1 MTIEF
6 ILPDIGE
13 GIVECELLE
22 WLVSEGEHIEEDQ
35 PVAEV
40 MTDKATVQIPAMH
53 AGTVKKLHYAVG
65 DIAKVHEP
73 LFAMVTDDSS
83 ISADSVESEDARAN
97 LTSTDD
103 KPQNTA
109 SENSGSE
116 NSNVGE
122 TRASSSTSAIEDF
135 ILPDIGEGIVEC
147 EIVKWNVQEG
157 DSIEED
163 QAVVEVMTDKAVV
176 EIPAKNA
183 GTVHKL
189 YHAQGDI
196 AKVHTPLFALMV
208 ERSGTNLSGSESS
221 GSENSESKLSAPEA
235 AKEQQA
241 NSVSS
246 NKASTKSKAAPHLET
261 EAKWK
266 DGEFEPPIAIPGRVL
281 ASPAVRRIA
290 REQDLDLSEVSGSGK
305 KGRILK
311 TDVLELAKASQD
323 AVSENTRSHAS
334 NTYELKSGTSSQQ
347 VTSANSNNNQASG
360 GTRVEKVRGIQ
371 SAMAKQMAASVYTI
385 PHFTVSDEVVMD
397 NLIALRKNLKPEFEK
412 KNVKL
417 SFMPFFVKAMS
428 LALTEFPVINSQLND
443 EGSEQT
449 YFEDHNIGF
458 AVDSKI
464 GLLVPNIKGVQR
476 LSLFDIA
483 VQMQD
488 IIEQARAGR
497 VSGEHLKGGTISI
510 SNIGAIGGI
519 TATPVINKPEAAIVA
534 LGKTQKLPRF
544 DDNDNVTAQNIMAVN
559 WSGDHRIIDGATMVR
574 FNNLWMSYLTSPEK
588 MLMHL
593 K

>member
-53 AGTVKKLHYAVG
+53 AGVVNKLHYAVG
-65 DIAKVHEP
+65 DIAKVHAP
-73 LFAMVTDDSS
+73 LFSMTPDD
-83 ISADSVESEDARAN
+83 ADANSDTQEDAQAEVKEN
-97 LTSTDD
+97 
-103 KPQNTA
+103 A
-109 SENSGSE
+109 SETATANDS
-116 NSNVGE
+116 
-122 TRASSSTSAIEDF
+122 ASSNASNGKHIEDF

-147 EIVKWNVQEG
+147 EIVKWNVAEG
-157 DSIEED
+157 DEIEED

-183 GTVHKL
+183 GTVHRL
-189 YHAQGDI
+189 YYAQGDI
-196 AKVHTPLFALMV
+196 AKVHSALFALEV
-208 ERSGTNLSGSESS
+208 AGEVTTTSGTNDESPS
-221 GSENSESKLSAPEA
+221 ANNS
-235 AKEQQA
+235 
-241 NSVSS
+241 
-246 NKASTKSKAAPHLET
+246 ASTVASQSSVNTQTNGSSQQSAQVAPSKFS
-261 EAKWK
+261 
-266 DGEFEPPIAIPGRVL
+266 DGEYEPPIAIEGKVL
-281 ASPAVRRIA
+281 ASPAVRRVA
-290 REQDLDLSEVSGSGK
+290 REKNIDLSTVEGSGK

-311 TDVLELAKASQD
+311 SDVLNLQ
-323 AVSENTRSHAS
+323 HS
-334 NTYELKSGTSSQQ
+334 NVDTSSQN
-347 VTSANSNNNQASG
+347 TSSSAPSSSTAEKGDLNSTSTVLKG
-360 GTRVEKVRGIQ
+360 SVRTEKVRGIQ
-371 SAMAKQMAASVYTI
+371 AAMAKQMSASVYTI
-385 PHFTVSDEVVMD
+385 PHFTVSDELVMD
-397 NLIALRKNLKPEFEK
+397 NLMSLRKLLKPEFEA

-428 LALTEFPVINSQLND
+428 LALNEFPVVNSQLNED
-443 EGSEQT
+443 ATEIS
-449 YFEDHNIGF
+449 YFADHNIGF

-464 GLLVPNIKGVQR
+464 GLLVPNIKRVQD
-476 LSLFDIA
+476 LSLLEIA
-483 VQMQD
+483 VQMQN

-497 VSGEHLKGGTISI
+497 VAGEHLKGGTISI

-544 DDNDNVTAQNIMAVN
+544 DDEGNVSAQNIMAVN

-574 FNNLWMSYLTSPEK
+574 FNNLWMSYLTQPEK

>member
-53 AGTVKKLHYAVG
+53 AGVVNKLHYAVG
-65 DIAKVHEP
+65 DIAKVHAP
-73 LFAMVTDDSS
+73 LFSMTPDDGDANS
-83 ISADSVESEDARAN
+83 DTQEDAQAEVKDN
-97 LTSTDD
+97 
-103 KPQNTA
+103 A
-109 SENSGSE
+109 SETATANDS
-116 NSNVGE
+116 
-122 TRASSSTSAIEDF
+122 ASSGASNSKHIEDF

-147 EIVKWNVQEG
+147 EIVKWNVAEG
-157 DSIEED
+157 DEIEED

-183 GTVHKL
+183 GTVHRL
-189 YHAQGDI
+189 YYAQGDI
-196 AKVHTPLFALMV
+196 AKVHSALFALEV
-208 ERSGTNLSGSESS
+208 AGEVTTTSGTNDESPSANNSASSVASQSSVNTQTNGSSQQS
-221 GSENSESKLSAPEA
+221 AQVAPSKFS
-235 AKEQQA
+235 
-241 NSVSS
+241 
-246 NKASTKSKAAPHLET
+246 
-261 EAKWK
+261 
-266 DGEFEPPIAIPGRVL
+266 DGEYEPPIAIEGKVL
-281 ASPAVRRIA
+281 ASPAVRRVA
-290 REQDLDLSEVSGSGK
+290 REKNIDLSSVEGSGK

-311 TDVLELAKASQD
+311 SDVLNLQ
-323 AVSENTRSHAS
+323 HS
-334 NTYELKSGTSSQQ
+334 NVDTSSQNS
-347 VTSANSNNNQASG
+347 TSSAPSSSNAEKGDSNSTSTVLKG
-360 GTRVEKVRGIQ
+360 SVRTEKVRGIQ
-371 SAMAKQMAASVYTI
+371 AAMAKQMSASVYTI
-385 PHFTVSDEVVMD
+385 PHFTVSDELVMD
-397 NLIALRKNLKPEFEK
+397 NLMALRKLLKPEFEA

-428 LALTEFPVINSQLND
+428 LALNEFPVVNSQLNED
-443 EGSEQT
+443 ATEIS
-449 YFEDHNIGF
+449 YFADHNIGF

-464 GLLVPNIKGVQR
+464 GLLVPNVKRVQD
-476 LSLFDIA
+476 LSLLEIA

-497 VSGEHLKGGTISI
+497 VAGEHLKGGTISI

-544 DDNDNVTAQNIMAVN
+544 DDEGNVSAQNIMAVN

-574 FNNLWMSYLTSPEK
+574 FNNLWMSYLTQPEK

>member
-53 AGTVKKLHYAVG
+53 AGVVNKLHYAVG
-65 DIAKVHEP
+65 DIAKVHAP
-73 LFAMVTDDSS
+73 LFSMTPDD
-83 ISADSVESEDARAN
+83 ADVNEEPQAKEPQKPTEEFTSEKVKNDELPVAA
-97 LTSTDD
+97 
-103 KPQNTA
+103 A
-109 SENSGSE
+109 SGKH
-116 NSNVGE
+116 
-122 TRASSSTSAIEDF
+122 IEDF

-147 EIVKWNVQEG
+147 EIVKWNVAEG
-157 DSIEED
+157 DVIEED

-183 GTVHKL
+183 GTVHRL
-189 YHAQGDI
+189 YYAQGDI
-196 AKVHTPLFALMV
+196 AKVHSALFALEV
-208 ERSGTNLSGSESS
+208 EVDSNTTGDTEDNTGEASQST
-221 GSENSESKLSAPEA
+221 SATII
-235 AKEQQA
+235 QQPSNA
-241 NSVSS
+241 S
-246 NKASTKSKAAPHLET
+246 NKQSNQLTSSKFS
-261 EAKWK
+261 
-266 DGEFEPPIAIPGRVL
+266 DGEFEPPIAIEGKVL

-290 REQDLDLSEVSGSGK
+290 REHNIDLSAVNGSGK

-311 TDVLELAKASQD
+311 ADVLNIQQSVKTELP
-323 AVSENTRSHAS
+323 SENSNKPLTNTNAS
-334 NTYELKSGTSSQQ
+334 TNENP
-347 VTSANSNNNQASG
+347 SASIKG
-360 GTRVEKVRGIQ
+360 EVRTEKVRGIQ
-371 SAMAKQMAASVYTI
+371 AAMAKQMSASVYTI
-385 PHFTVSDEVVMD
+385 PHFTVSDELVMD
-397 NLIALRKNLKPEFEK
+397 NLMSLRNLLKPEFEAK
-412 KNVKL
+412 GAKL

-428 LALTEFPVINSQLND
+428 LALNEFPVVNSQLND
-443 EGSEQT
+443 DASELS
-449 YFEDHNIGF
+449 YYSDHNIGF

-464 GLLVPNIKGVQR
+464 GLLVPNIKRVQD
-476 LSLFDIA
+476 LSLLDIA

-534 LGKTQKLPRF
+534 LGKTQRLPRF
-544 DDNDNVTAQNIMAVN
+544 DDSGNVSAQHIMAVN

-574 FNNLWMSYLTSPEK
+574 FNNLWMSYLMQPEK

>member
-53 AGTVKKLHYAVG
+53 AGVVNKLHYAVG
-65 DIAKVHEP
+65 DIAKVHAP
-73 LFAMVTDDSS
+73 LFSMTPDD
-83 ISADSVESEDARAN
+83 ADANSDTHEDAQAEVKDN
-97 LTSTDD
+97 
-103 KPQNTA
+103 A
-109 SENSGSE
+109 SETATANDS
-116 NSNVGE
+116 
-122 TRASSSTSAIEDF
+122 ASSGASNGKHIEDF

-147 EIVKWNVQEG
+147 EIVKWNVAEG
-157 DSIEED
+157 DEIEED

-183 GTVHKL
+183 GTVHRL
-189 YHAQGDI
+189 YYAQGDI
-196 AKVHTPLFALMV
+196 AKVHSALFALEV
-208 ERSGTNLSGSESS
+208 AGEVTTTSGTDDESPSAKNNASSVVSQSSVNTQTNGSSQQS
-221 GSENSESKLSAPEA
+221 AQISPSKFS
-235 AKEQQA
+235 
-241 NSVSS
+241 
-246 NKASTKSKAAPHLET
+246 
-261 EAKWK
+261 
-266 DGEFEPPIAIPGRVL
+266 DGEYEPPIAIEGKVL
-281 ASPAVRRIA
+281 ASPAVRRVA
-290 REQDLDLSEVSGSGK
+290 REKNIDLSTVEGSGK

-311 TDVLELAKASQD
+311 SDVLNLQ
-323 AVSENTRSHAS
+323 HS
-334 NTYELKSGTSSQQ
+334 NVDTSSQNSRSSAPSSSTAEKGDLNS
-347 VTSANSNNNQASG
+347 TSTVLKGSVR
-360 GTRVEKVRGIQ
+360 TEKVRGIQ
-371 SAMAKQMAASVYTI
+371 AAMAKQMSASVYTI
-385 PHFTVSDEVVMD
+385 PHFTVSDELVMD
-397 NLIALRKNLKPEFEK
+397 NLMALRKLLKPEFEA

-428 LALTEFPVINSQLND
+428 LALNEFPVINSQLNED
-443 EGSEQT
+443 ATEIS
-449 YFEDHNIGF
+449 YFADHNIGF

-464 GLLVPNIKGVQR
+464 GLLVPNIKRVQD
-476 LSLFDIA
+476 LSLLDIA

-497 VSGEHLKGGTISI
+497 VAGEHLKGGTISI

-544 DDNDNVTAQNIMAVN
+544 DDEGNVSAQNIMAVN

-574 FNNLWMSYLTSPEK
+574 FNNLWMSYLTQPEK

>member
-53 AGTVKKLHYAVG
+53 AGVVNKLHYAVG
-65 DIAKVHEP
+65 DIAKVHAP
-73 LFAMVTDDSS
+73 LFSMTPDD
-83 ISADSVESEDARAN
+83 ADANSDTQEDAQAEVKDN
-97 LTSTDD
+97 
-103 KPQNTA
+103 A
-109 SENSGSE
+109 SETATANDS
-116 NSNVGE
+116 
-122 TRASSSTSAIEDF
+122 ASSSASNGKHIEDF

-147 EIVKWNVQEG
+147 EIVKWNVAEG
-157 DSIEED
+157 DEIEED

-183 GTVHKL
+183 GTVHRL
-189 YHAQGDI
+189 YYAQGDI
-196 AKVHTPLFALMV
+196 AKVHSALFALEV
-208 ERSGTNLSGSESS
+208 AGEVTTTSGTNDDSPSANNNASSVASQSSVNTQTNGSSQQS
-221 GSENSESKLSAPEA
+221 AQVAPSKFS
-235 AKEQQA
+235 
-241 NSVSS
+241 
-246 NKASTKSKAAPHLET
+246 
-261 EAKWK
+261 
-266 DGEFEPPIAIPGRVL
+266 DGEYEPPIAIEGKVL
-281 ASPAVRRIA
+281 ASPAVRRVA
-290 REQDLDLSEVSGSGK
+290 REKNIDLSSVEGSGK

-311 TDVLELAKASQD
+311 SDVLNLQ
-323 AVSENTRSHAS
+323 HS
-334 NTYELKSGTSSQQ
+334 NVDTSSQNSRSSAPSSSTAEKGDLNS
-347 VTSANSNNNQASG
+347 TSTVLKGSVR
-360 GTRVEKVRGIQ
+360 TEKVRGIQ
-371 SAMAKQMAASVYTI
+371 AAMAKQMSASVYTI
-385 PHFTVSDEVVMD
+385 PHFTVSDELVMD
-397 NLIALRKNLKPEFEK
+397 NLMSLRKLLKPEFEA

-428 LALTEFPVINSQLND
+428 LALNEFPVINSQLNED
-443 EGSEQT
+443 ATEIS
-449 YFEDHNIGF
+449 YFADHNIGF

-464 GLLVPNIKGVQR
+464 GLLVPNIKRVQD
-476 LSLFDIA
+476 LSLLDIA

-497 VSGEHLKGGTISI
+497 VAGEHLKGGTISI

-544 DDNDNVTAQNIMAVN
+544 DDEGNVSAQNIMAVN

-574 FNNLWMSYLTSPEK
+574 FNNLWMSYLTQPEK

>member
-53 AGTVKKLHYAVG
+53 AGVVNKLHYAVG
-65 DIAKVHEP
+65 DIAKVHAP
-73 LFAMVTDDSS
+73 LFSMTPDD
-83 ISADSVESEDARAN
+83 ADANSDTQEDAQAEVKDN
-97 LTSTDD
+97 
-103 KPQNTA
+103 A
-109 SENSGSE
+109 SETATANDS
-116 NSNVGE
+116 
-122 TRASSSTSAIEDF
+122 ASSSASNGKHIEDF

-147 EIVKWNVQEG
+147 EIVKWNVAEG
-157 DSIEED
+157 DEIEED

-183 GTVHKL
+183 GTVHRL
-189 YHAQGDI
+189 YYAQGDI
-196 AKVHTPLFALMV
+196 AKVHSALFALEV
-208 ERSGTNLSGSESS
+208 AGEVTTTSGTNDDSPSANNNASSVASQSSVTTQTNGSSQQS
-221 GSENSESKLSAPEA
+221 AQVAPSKFS
-235 AKEQQA
+235 
-241 NSVSS
+241 
-246 NKASTKSKAAPHLET
+246 
-261 EAKWK
+261 
-266 DGEFEPPIAIPGRVL
+266 DGEYEPPIAIEGKVL
-281 ASPAVRRIA
+281 ASPAVRRVA
-290 REQDLDLSEVSGSGK
+290 REKNIDLSSVEGSGK

-311 TDVLELAKASQD
+311 SDVLNLQ
-323 AVSENTRSHAS
+323 HS
-334 NTYELKSGTSSQQ
+334 NVDTSSQNS
-347 VTSANSNNNQASG
+347 TSSAPSSSNAEKGDSNSTSTVLKG
-360 GTRVEKVRGIQ
+360 SVRTEKVRGIQ
-371 SAMAKQMAASVYTI
+371 AAMAKQMSASVYTI
-385 PHFTVSDEVVMD
+385 PHFTVSDELVMD
-397 NLIALRKNLKPEFEK
+397 NLMSLRKLLKPEFEA

-428 LALTEFPVINSQLND
+428 LALNEFPVINSQLNED
-443 EGSEQT
+443 ATEIS
-449 YFEDHNIGF
+449 YFADHNIGF

-464 GLLVPNIKGVQR
+464 GLLVPNIKRVQD
-476 LSLFDIA
+476 LSLLDIA

-497 VSGEHLKGGTISI
+497 VAGEHLKGGTISI

-544 DDNDNVTAQNIMAVN
+544 DDEGNVSAQNIMAVN

-574 FNNLWMSYLTSPEK
+574 FNNLWMSYLTQPEK

>member
-53 AGTVKKLHYAVG
+53 AGVVNKLHYAVG
-65 DIAKVHEP
+65 DIAKVHAP
-73 LFAMVTDDSS
+73 LFSMTPDD
-83 ISADSVESEDARAN
+83 ADANSDTQEDAQAEVKEN
-97 LTSTDD
+97 
-103 KPQNTA
+103 A
-109 SENSGSE
+109 SETATANDS
-116 NSNVGE
+116 
-122 TRASSSTSAIEDF
+122 ASSNASNGKHIEDF

-147 EIVKWNVQEG
+147 EIVKWNVTEG
-157 DSIEED
+157 DEIEED

-183 GTVHKL
+183 GTVHRL
-189 YHAQGDI
+189 YYAQGDI
-196 AKVHTPLFALMV
+196 AKVHSALFALEV
-208 ERSGTNLSGSESS
+208 AGEVTTTSGTDDESPSANNSASSVASQSSVNTQTNGSSQQS
-221 GSENSESKLSAPEA
+221 AQIAPSKFS
-235 AKEQQA
+235 
-241 NSVSS
+241 
-246 NKASTKSKAAPHLET
+246 
-261 EAKWK
+261 
-266 DGEFEPPIAIPGRVL
+266 DGEYEPPIAIEGKVL
-281 ASPAVRRIA
+281 ASPAVRRVA
-290 REQDLDLSEVSGSGK
+290 REKNIDLSTVEGSGK

-311 TDVLELAKASQD
+311 SDVLNLQ
-323 AVSENTRSHAS
+323 HS
-334 NTYELKSGTSSQQ
+334 NVDTSSQN
-347 VTSANSNNNQASG
+347 TSSSAPSSSTAEKGDLNSTSTVLKG
-360 GTRVEKVRGIQ
+360 SVRTEKVRGIQ
-371 SAMAKQMAASVYTI
+371 AAMAKQMSASVYTI
-385 PHFTVSDEVVMD
+385 PHFTVSDELVMD
-397 NLIALRKNLKPEFEK
+397 NLMSLRKLLKPEFEA

-428 LALTEFPVINSQLND
+428 LALNEFPVINSQLNED
-443 EGSEQT
+443 ATEIS
-449 YFEDHNIGF
+449 YFADHNIGF

-464 GLLVPNIKGVQR
+464 GLLVPNIKRVQD
-476 LSLFDIA
+476 LSLLEIA
-483 VQMQD
+483 VQMQN

-497 VSGEHLKGGTISI
+497 VAGEHLKGGTISI

-544 DDNDNVTAQNIMAVN
+544 DDEGNVSAQNIMAVN

-574 FNNLWMSYLTSPEK
+574 FNNLWMSYLTQPEK

>member
-53 AGTVKKLHYAVG
+53 AGVVNKLHYAVG
-65 DIAKVHEP
+65 DIAKVHAP
-73 LFAMVTDDSS
+73 LFSMTPDDA
-83 ISADSVESEDARAN
+83 SADGQSENEQAEITGSA
-97 LTSTDD
+97 SE
-103 KPQNTA
+103 QA
-109 SENSGSE
+109 SENENTSLASGS
-116 NSNVGE
+116 SNGKH
-122 TRASSSTSAIEDF
+122 IEDF

-147 EIVKWNVQEG
+147 EIVKWNVAEG
-157 DSIEED
+157 DVIEED

-183 GTVHKL
+183 GTVHRL
-189 YHAQGDI
+189 YYAQGDI
-196 AKVHTPLFALMV
+196 AKVHSALFALEV
-208 ERSGTNLSGSESS
+208 VGEA
-221 GSENSESKLSAPEA
+221 SA
-235 AKEQQA
+235 A
-241 NSVSS
+241 NSASDVSS
-246 NKASTKSKAAPHLET
+246 SANTSSSNVASQSSEQTQTNGSNQQSTHVAPSKFS
-261 EAKWK
+261 
-266 DGEFEPPIAIPGRVL
+266 DGEYEPPIAIEGKVL
-281 ASPAVRRIA
+281 ASPAVRRVA
-290 REQDLDLSEVSGSGK
+290 REKNIDLSSVQGSGK

-311 TDVLELAKASQD
+311 SDVLNLK
-323 AVSENTRSHAS
+323 HS
-334 NTYELKSGTSSQQ
+334 NVGTSSQKPSSSSSS
-347 VTSANSNNNQASG
+347 SAAEKGASNIASTAIEG
-360 GTRVEKVRGIQ
+360 SVRTEKVRGIQ
-371 SAMAKQMAASVYTI
+371 AAMAKQMSASVYTI
-385 PHFTVSDEVVMD
+385 PHFTVSDELVMD
-397 NLIALRKNLKPEFEK
+397 NLMSLRKLLKPEFEA

-428 LALTEFPVINSQLND
+428 LALNEFPVVNSQLNED
-443 EGSEQT
+443 ATEIS
-449 YFEDHNIGF
+449 YFADHNIGF

-464 GLLVPNIKGVQR
+464 GLLVPNIKRVQD
-476 LSLFDIA
+476 LSLLDIA

-497 VSGEHLKGGTISI
+497 VAGEHLKGGTISI

-544 DDNDNVTAQNIMAVN
+544 DDEGNVSAQNIMAVN

-574 FNNLWMSYLTSPEK
+574 FNNLWMSYLTQPEK

>member
-53 AGTVKKLHYAVG
+53 AGAVNKLHYAVG
-65 DIAKVHEP
+65 DIAKVHAP
-73 LFAMVTDDSS
+73 LFSMTPDDAGTNS
-83 ISADSVESEDARAN
+83 DTQEDAQAEVKEN
-97 LTSTDD
+97 
-103 KPQNTA
+103 A
-109 SENSGSE
+109 SETATANDS
-116 NSNVGE
+116 
-122 TRASSSTSAIEDF
+122 ASSSASNGKHIEDF

-147 EIVKWNVQEG
+147 EIVKWNVAEG
-157 DSIEED
+157 DEIDED

-183 GTVHKL
+183 GTVHRL
-189 YHAQGDI
+189 YYAQGDI
-196 AKVHTPLFALMV
+196 AKVHSALFALEV
-208 ERSGTNLSGSESS
+208 AGEATTTSGTDDES
-221 GSENSESKLSAPEA
+221 LSANNSA
-235 AKEQQA
+235 SSVASQSSVTVQTNGSSQQSA
-241 NSVSS
+241 QV
-246 NKASTKSKAAPHLET
+246 APSKFS
-261 EAKWK
+261 
-266 DGEFEPPIAIPGRVL
+266 DGEYEPPIAIEGKVL
-281 ASPAVRRIA
+281 ASPAVRRVA
-290 REQDLDLSEVSGSGK
+290 REKNIDLSSVKGSGK

-311 TDVLELAKASQD
+311 SDVLNLQ
-323 AVSENTRSHAS
+323 HS
-334 NTYELKSGTSSQQ
+334 NVDTSSQN
-347 VTSANSNNNQASG
+347 TSSSAPSSPTAEKGDSNSTSTALKGSVR
-360 GTRVEKVRGIQ
+360 TEKVRGIQ
-371 SAMAKQMAASVYTI
+371 AAMAKQMSASVYTI

-397 NLIALRKNLKPEFEK
+397 NLMSLRKLLKPEFEA

-428 LALTEFPVINSQLND
+428 LALNEFPVINSQLNED
-443 EGSEQT
+443 ATEIS
-449 YFEDHNIGF
+449 YFADHNVGF

-464 GLLVPNIKGVQR
+464 GLLVPNIKRVQD
-476 LSLFDIA
+476 LSLLDIA

-497 VSGEHLKGGTISI
+497 VAGEHLRGGTISI

-544 DDNDNVTAQNIMAVN
+544 DDEGNVSAQNIMAVN

-574 FNNLWMSYLTSPEK
+574 FNNLWMSYLTQPEK

>member
-53 AGTVKKLHYAVG
+53 AGVVNKLHYAVG
-65 DIAKVHEP
+65 DIAKVHAP
-73 LFAMVTDDSS
+73 LFSMTPDD
-83 ISADSVESEDARAN
+83 ADANSDTHEDAQAEVKDN
-97 LTSTDD
+97 
-103 KPQNTA
+103 A
-109 SENSGSE
+109 SETATANDS
-116 NSNVGE
+116 
-122 TRASSSTSAIEDF
+122 ASSGASNGKHIEDF

-147 EIVKWNVQEG
+147 EIVKWNVAEG
-157 DSIEED
+157 DEIEED

-183 GTVHKL
+183 GTVHRL
-189 YHAQGDI
+189 YYAQGDI
-196 AKVHTPLFALMV
+196 AKVHSALFALEV
-208 ERSGTNLSGSESS
+208 AGEVTTTSGTDDESPSAKNNASSVASQSSVNTQTNGSSQQS
-221 GSENSESKLSAPEA
+221 AQISPSKFS
-235 AKEQQA
+235 
-241 NSVSS
+241 
-246 NKASTKSKAAPHLET
+246 
-261 EAKWK
+261 
-266 DGEFEPPIAIPGRVL
+266 DGEYEPPIAIEGKVL
-281 ASPAVRRIA
+281 ASPAVRRVA
-290 REQDLDLSEVSGSGK
+290 REKNIDLSTVEGSGK

-311 TDVLELAKASQD
+311 SDVLNLQ
-323 AVSENTRSHAS
+323 HS
-334 NTYELKSGTSSQQ
+334 NVDTSSQNSRSSAPSSSTAEKGDLNS
-347 VTSANSNNNQASG
+347 TSTVLKGSVR
-360 GTRVEKVRGIQ
+360 TEKVRGIQ
-371 SAMAKQMAASVYTI
+371 AAMAKQMSASVYTI
-385 PHFTVSDEVVMD
+385 PHFTVSDELVMD
-397 NLIALRKNLKPEFEK
+397 NLMSLRKLLKPEFEA

-428 LALTEFPVINSQLND
+428 LALNEFPVINSQLNED
-443 EGSEQT
+443 ATEIS
-449 YFEDHNIGF
+449 YFADHNIGF

-464 GLLVPNIKGVQR
+464 GLLVPNIKRVQD
-476 LSLFDIA
+476 LSLLDIA
-483 VQMQD
+483 VQMQV

-497 VSGEHLKGGTISI
+497 VAGEHLKGGTISI

-544 DDNDNVTAQNIMAVN
+544 DDEGNVSAQNIMAVN

-574 FNNLWMSYLTSPEK
+574 FNNLWMSYLTQPEK

>member
-53 AGTVKKLHYAVG
+53 AGVVNKLHYAVG
-65 DIAKVHEP
+65 DIAKVHAP
-73 LFAMVTDDSS
+73 LFSMTPDD
-83 ISADSVESEDARAN
+83 ADVNEEPQAKDPEKPTEETTSEKAKNDELPVAA
-97 LTSTDD
+97 
-103 KPQNTA
+103 A
-109 SENSGSE
+109 SGKH
-116 NSNVGE
+116 
-122 TRASSSTSAIEDF
+122 IEDF

-147 EIVKWNVQEG
+147 EIVKWNVAEG
-157 DSIEED
+157 DVIEED

-183 GTVHKL
+183 GTVHRL
-189 YHAQGDI
+189 YYAQGDI
-196 AKVHTPLFALMV
+196 AKVHSALFALEV
-208 ERSGTNLSGSESS
+208 EGDSNTTGDTEDNTSEASQS
-221 GSENSESKLSAPEA
+221 TSATIIQEPSNA
-235 AKEQQA
+235 
-241 NSVSS
+241 S
-246 NKASTKSKAAPHLET
+246 NKQSNQLTSSKFS
-261 EAKWK
+261 
-266 DGEFEPPIAIPGRVL
+266 DGEFEPPIAIEGKVL

-290 REQDLDLSEVSGSGK
+290 REHNIDLSAVNGSGK

-311 TDVLELAKASQD
+311 ADVLDIQQSVKTESL
-323 AVSENTRSHAS
+323 SENSNKPLTSTNTNAS
-334 NTYELKSGTSSQQ
+334 TNEIP
-347 VTSANSNNNQASG
+347 SASKKG
-360 GTRVEKVRGIQ
+360 EVRTEKVRGIQ
-371 SAMAKQMAASVYTI
+371 AAMAKQMSASVYTI
-385 PHFTVSDEVVMD
+385 PHFTVSDELVMD
-397 NLIALRKNLKPEFEK
+397 NLMSLRYLLKPEFEAK
-412 KNVKL
+412 GAKL

-428 LALTEFPVINSQLND
+428 LALNEFPVVNSQLND
-443 EGSEQT
+443 DASELS
-449 YFEDHNIGF
+449 YYSDHNIGF

-464 GLLVPNIKGVQR
+464 GLLVPNIKRVQD
-476 LSLFDIA
+476 LSLLDIA

-544 DDNDNVTAQNIMAVN
+544 DDSGNVSAQHIMAVN

-574 FNNLWMSYLTSPEK
+574 FNNLWMSYLMQPEK

>member
-53 AGTVKKLHYAVG
+53 AGVVNKLHYAVG
-65 DIAKVHEP
+65 DIAKVHAP
-73 LFAMVTDDSS
+73 LFSMTPDD
-83 ISADSVESEDARAN
+83 ADANSDTQEDAQAEVKDN
-97 LTSTDD
+97 
-103 KPQNTA
+103 A
-109 SENSGSE
+109 SETATANDS
-116 NSNVGE
+116 
-122 TRASSSTSAIEDF
+122 ASSSASNGKHIEDF

-147 EIVKWNVQEG
+147 EIVKWNVAEG
-157 DSIEED
+157 DEIEED

-183 GTVHKL
+183 GTVHRL
-189 YHAQGDI
+189 YYAQGDI
-196 AKVHTPLFALMV
+196 AKVHSALFALEV
-208 ERSGTNLSGSESS
+208 AGEVTTTSGTDDESPSANNSASSVASQSSVNTQTNGSSQQS
-221 GSENSESKLSAPEA
+221 AQVAPSKFS
-235 AKEQQA
+235 
-241 NSVSS
+241 
-246 NKASTKSKAAPHLET
+246 
-261 EAKWK
+261 
-266 DGEFEPPIAIPGRVL
+266 DGEYEPPIAIEGKVL
-281 ASPAVRRIA
+281 ASPAVRRVA
-290 REQDLDLSEVSGSGK
+290 REKNIDLSSVEGSGK

-311 TDVLELAKASQD
+311 SDVLNLQ
-323 AVSENTRSHAS
+323 HS
-334 NTYELKSGTSSQQ
+334 NVDTSSQNS
-347 VTSANSNNNQASG
+347 TSSAPSSSNAEKGDSNSTSTVLKG
-360 GTRVEKVRGIQ
+360 SVRTEKVRGIQ
-371 SAMAKQMAASVYTI
+371 AAMAKQMSASVYTI
-385 PHFTVSDEVVMD
+385 PHFTVSDELVMD
-397 NLIALRKNLKPEFEK
+397 NLMSLRKLLKPEFEA

-428 LALTEFPVINSQLND
+428 LALNEFPVINSQLNED
-443 EGSEQT
+443 ATEIS
-449 YFEDHNIGF
+449 YFADHNIGF

-464 GLLVPNIKGVQR
+464 GLLVPNIKRVQD
-476 LSLFDIA
+476 LSLLDIA

-497 VSGEHLKGGTISI
+497 VAGEHLKGGTISI

-544 DDNDNVTAQNIMAVN
+544 DDEGNVSAQNIMAVN

-574 FNNLWMSYLTSPEK
+574 FNNLWMSYLTQPEK

>member
-53 AGTVKKLHYAVG
+53 AGVVNKLHYAVG
-65 DIAKVHEP
+65 DIAKVHAP
-73 LFAMVTDDSS
+73 LFSMTPDD
-83 ISADSVESEDARAN
+83 ADANSDTHEDAQAEVKDN
-97 LTSTDD
+97 
-103 KPQNTA
+103 A
-109 SENSGSE
+109 SETATANDS
-116 NSNVGE
+116 
-122 TRASSSTSAIEDF
+122 ASSGASNGKHIEDF

-147 EIVKWNVQEG
+147 EIVKWNVAEG
-157 DSIEED
+157 DEIEED
-163 QAVVEVMTDKAVV
+163 QAVVEMMTDKAVV

-183 GTVHKL
+183 GTVHRL
-189 YHAQGDI
+189 YYAQGDI
-196 AKVHTPLFALMV
+196 AKVHSALFALEV
-208 ERSGTNLSGSESS
+208 AGEVTTTSGTNDESPSANNSASSVASQSSVNTQTNGSSQQS
-221 GSENSESKLSAPEA
+221 AQVAPSKFS
-235 AKEQQA
+235 
-241 NSVSS
+241 
-246 NKASTKSKAAPHLET
+246 
-261 EAKWK
+261 
-266 DGEFEPPIAIPGRVL
+266 DGEYEPPIAIEGKVL
-281 ASPAVRRIA
+281 ASPAVRRVA
-290 REQDLDLSEVSGSGK
+290 REKNIDLSTVEGSGK

-311 TDVLELAKASQD
+311 SDVLNLQ
-323 AVSENTRSHAS
+323 HS
-334 NTYELKSGTSSQQ
+334 NVDTSSQNS
-347 VTSANSNNNQASG
+347 TSSAPSSSTAEKGDSNSTSTVLKG
-360 GTRVEKVRGIQ
+360 SVRTEKVRGIQ
-371 SAMAKQMAASVYTI
+371 AAMAKQMSASVYTI
-385 PHFTVSDEVVMD
+385 PHFTVSDELVMD
-397 NLIALRKNLKPEFEK
+397 NLMALRKLLKPEFEA

-428 LALTEFPVINSQLND
+428 LALNEFPVINSQLNED
-443 EGSEQT
+443 ATEIS
-449 YFEDHNIGF
+449 YFADHNIGF

-464 GLLVPNIKGVQR
+464 GLLVPNVKRVQD
-476 LSLFDIA
+476 LSLLEIA

-497 VSGEHLKGGTISI
+497 VAGEHLKGGTISI

-544 DDNDNVTAQNIMAVN
+544 DDEGNVSAQNIMAVN

-574 FNNLWMSYLTSPEK
+574 FNNLWMSYLTQPEK

>member
-53 AGTVKKLHYAVG
+53 AGVVNKLHYAVG
-65 DIAKVHEP
+65 DIAKVHAP
-73 LFAMVTDDSS
+73 LFSMTPDD
-83 ISADSVESEDARAN
+83 ADANSDTHEDAQAEVKDN
-97 LTSTDD
+97 
-103 KPQNTA
+103 A
-109 SENSGSE
+109 SETATANDS
-116 NSNVGE
+116 
-122 TRASSSTSAIEDF
+122 ASSGASNGKHIEDF

-147 EIVKWNVQEG
+147 EIVKWNVAEG
-157 DSIEED
+157 DEIEED

-183 GTVHKL
+183 GTVHRL
-189 YHAQGDI
+189 YYAQGDI
-196 AKVHTPLFALMV
+196 AKVHSALFALEV
-208 ERSGTNLSGSESS
+208 AGEVTTSSGTNDESPSANNNASSVASQSSVNTQTNGSSQQS
-221 GSENSESKLSAPEA
+221 AQISPSKFS
-235 AKEQQA
+235 
-241 NSVSS
+241 
-246 NKASTKSKAAPHLET
+246 
-261 EAKWK
+261 
-266 DGEFEPPIAIPGRVL
+266 DGEYEPPIAIEGKVL
-281 ASPAVRRIA
+281 ASPAVRRVA
-290 REQDLDLSEVSGSGK
+290 REKNIDLSTVEGSGK

-311 TDVLELAKASQD
+311 SDVLNLQ
-323 AVSENTRSHAS
+323 HS
-334 NTYELKSGTSSQQ
+334 NVDTSSQN
-347 VTSANSNNNQASG
+347 TSSSAPSSSTAEKGDLNSTSTVLKG
-360 GTRVEKVRGIQ
+360 SVRTEKVRGIQ
-371 SAMAKQMAASVYTI
+371 AAMAKQMSASVYTI
-385 PHFTVSDEVVMD
+385 PHFTVSDELVMD
-397 NLIALRKNLKPEFEK
+397 NLMSLRKLLKPEFEA

-428 LALTEFPVINSQLND
+428 LALNEFPVVNSQLNED
-443 EGSEQT
+443 ATEIS
-449 YFEDHNIGF
+449 YFADHNIGF

-464 GLLVPNIKGVQR
+464 GLLVPNIKRVQD
-476 LSLFDIA
+476 LSLLDIA

-497 VSGEHLKGGTISI
+497 VAGEHLKGGTISI

-544 DDNDNVTAQNIMAVN
+544 DDEGNVSAQNIMAVN

-574 FNNLWMSYLTSPEK
+574 FNNLWMSYLTQPEK

>member
-53 AGTVKKLHYAVG
+53 AGVVNKLHYAVG
-65 DIAKVHEP
+65 DIAKVHAP
-73 LFAMVTDDSS
+73 LFSMTPDD
-83 ISADSVESEDARAN
+83 ADANSDTHEDAQAEVKDN
-97 LTSTDD
+97 
-103 KPQNTA
+103 A
-109 SENSGSE
+109 SETATANDS
-116 NSNVGE
+116 
-122 TRASSSTSAIEDF
+122 ASSGASNGKHIEDF

-147 EIVKWNVQEG
+147 EIVKWNVAEG
-157 DSIEED
+157 DEIEED

-183 GTVHKL
+183 GTVHRL
-189 YHAQGDI
+189 YYAQGDI
-196 AKVHTPLFALMV
+196 AKVHSALFALEV
-208 ERSGTNLSGSESS
+208 AGEVTTTSGTDDESPSAKNNASSVASQSSVNTQTNGSSQQS
-221 GSENSESKLSAPEA
+221 AQISPSKFS
-235 AKEQQA
+235 
-241 NSVSS
+241 
-246 NKASTKSKAAPHLET
+246 
-261 EAKWK
+261 
-266 DGEFEPPIAIPGRVL
+266 DGEYEPPIAIEGKVL
-281 ASPAVRRIA
+281 ASPAVRRVA
-290 REQDLDLSEVSGSGK
+290 REKNIDLSTVEGSGK

-311 TDVLELAKASQD
+311 SDVLNLQ
-323 AVSENTRSHAS
+323 HS
-334 NTYELKSGTSSQQ
+334 NVDTSSQNSRSSAPSSSTAEKGDLNS
-347 VTSANSNNNQASG
+347 TSTVLKGSVR
-360 GTRVEKVRGIQ
+360 TEKVRGIQ
-371 SAMAKQMAASVYTI
+371 AAMAKQMSASVYTI
-385 PHFTVSDEVVMD
+385 PHFTVSDELVMD
-397 NLIALRKNLKPEFEK
+397 NLMALRKLLKPEFEA

-428 LALTEFPVINSQLND
+428 LALNEFPVINSQLNED
-443 EGSEQT
+443 ATEIS
-449 YFEDHNIGF
+449 YFTDHNIGF

-464 GLLVPNIKGVQR
+464 GLLVPNIKRVQD
-476 LSLFDIA
+476 LSLLEIA

-497 VSGEHLKGGTISI
+497 VAGEHLKGGTISI

-544 DDNDNVTAQNIMAVN
+544 DDEGNVSAQNIMAVN

-574 FNNLWMSYLTSPEK
+574 FNNLWMSYLTQPEK

>member
-53 AGTVKKLHYAVG
+53 AGVVNKLHYAVG
-65 DIAKVHEP
+65 DIAKVHAP
-73 LFAMVTDDSS
+73 LFSMTPDD
-83 ISADSVESEDARAN
+83 ADANSDTHEDAQAEVKDN
-97 LTSTDD
+97 
-103 KPQNTA
+103 A
-109 SENSGSE
+109 SETATANDS
-116 NSNVGE
+116 
-122 TRASSSTSAIEDF
+122 ASSGASNSKHIEDF

-147 EIVKWNVQEG
+147 EIVKWNVAEG
-157 DSIEED
+157 DEIEED

-183 GTVHKL
+183 GTVHRL
-189 YHAQGDI
+189 YYAQGDI
-196 AKVHTPLFALMV
+196 AKVHSALFALEV
-208 ERSGTNLSGSESS
+208 AGEVTTTSGTDDESPSANNSTSSVASQSSVNTQTKGSSQQTTQVAP
-221 GSENSESKLSAPEA
+221 SKFS
-235 AKEQQA
+235 
-241 NSVSS
+241 
-246 NKASTKSKAAPHLET
+246 
-261 EAKWK
+261 
-266 DGEFEPPIAIPGRVL
+266 DGEYEPPIAIEGKVL
-281 ASPAVRRIA
+281 ASPAVRRVA
-290 REQDLDLSEVSGSGK
+290 REKNIDLSTVEGSGK

-311 TDVLELAKASQD
+311 SDVLNLQ
-323 AVSENTRSHAS
+323 HS
-334 NTYELKSGTSSQQ
+334 NVDTSSQN
-347 VTSANSNNNQASG
+347 TSSSAPSSSTAGKGDLNSTSTVLKG
-360 GTRVEKVRGIQ
+360 SVRTEKVRGIQ
-371 SAMAKQMAASVYTI
+371 AAMAKQMSASVYTI
-385 PHFTVSDEVVMD
+385 PHFTVSDELVMD
-397 NLIALRKNLKPEFEK
+397 NLMSLRKLLKPEFEA

-428 LALTEFPVINSQLND
+428 LALNEFPVINSQLNED
-443 EGSEQT
+443 ATEIS
-449 YFEDHNIGF
+449 YFADHNIGF

-464 GLLVPNIKGVQR
+464 GLLVPNIKRVQD
-476 LSLFDIA
+476 LSLLDIA

-497 VSGEHLKGGTISI
+497 VAGEHLKGGTISI

-544 DDNDNVTAQNIMAVN
+544 DDEGNVSAQNIMAVN

-574 FNNLWMSYLTSPEK
+574 FNNLWMSYLTQPEK

>member
-53 AGTVKKLHYAVG
+53 AGVVNKLHYAVG
-65 DIAKVHEP
+65 DIAKVHAP
-73 LFAMVTDDSS
+73 LFSMTPDDGDANS
-83 ISADSVESEDARAN
+83 DTHEDAQAEVKDN
-97 LTSTDD
+97 
-103 KPQNTA
+103 A
-109 SENSGSE
+109 SETATANDS
-116 NSNVGE
+116 
-122 TRASSSTSAIEDF
+122 ASSGASNGKHIEDF

-147 EIVKWNVQEG
+147 EIVKWNVAEG
-157 DSIEED
+157 DEIEED

-183 GTVHKL
+183 GTVHRL
-189 YHAQGDI
+189 YYAQGDI
-196 AKVHTPLFALMV
+196 AKVHSALFALEV
-208 ERSGTNLSGSESS
+208 AGEVTTTSGTDDESPSAKNNASSVASQSSVNTQTNGSSQQS
-221 GSENSESKLSAPEA
+221 AQVAPSKFS
-235 AKEQQA
+235 
-241 NSVSS
+241 
-246 NKASTKSKAAPHLET
+246 
-261 EAKWK
+261 
-266 DGEFEPPIAIPGRVL
+266 DGEYEPPIAIEGKVL
-281 ASPAVRRIA
+281 ASPAVRRVA
-290 REQDLDLSEVSGSGK
+290 REKNIDLSTVEGSGK

-311 TDVLELAKASQD
+311 SDVLNLQ
-323 AVSENTRSHAS
+323 HS
-334 NTYELKSGTSSQQ
+334 NVDTSSQNSRSSAPSSSTAEKGDLNS
-347 VTSANSNNNQASG
+347 TSTVLKGSVR
-360 GTRVEKVRGIQ
+360 TEKVRGIQ
-371 SAMAKQMAASVYTI
+371 AAMAKQMSASVYTI
-385 PHFTVSDEVVMD
+385 PHFTVSDELVMD
-397 NLIALRKNLKPEFEK
+397 NLMALRKLLKPEFEA

-428 LALTEFPVINSQLND
+428 LALNEFPVINSQLNED
-443 EGSEQT
+443 ATEIS
-449 YFEDHNIGF
+449 YFADHNIGF

-464 GLLVPNIKGVQR
+464 GLLVPNIKRVQD
-476 LSLFDIA
+476 LSLLDIA

-497 VSGEHLKGGTISI
+497 VAGEHLKGGTISI

-544 DDNDNVTAQNIMAVN
+544 DDEGNVSAQNIMAVN

-574 FNNLWMSYLTSPEK
+574 FNNLWMSYLTQPEK

>member
-53 AGTVKKLHYAVG
+53 AGVVNKLHYAVG
-65 DIAKVHEP
+65 DIAKVHAP
-73 LFAMVTDDSS
+73 LFSMTPDD
-83 ISADSVESEDARAN
+83 ADANSDTHEDAQAEVKDN
-97 LTSTDD
+97 
-103 KPQNTA
+103 A
-109 SENSGSE
+109 SETATANDS
-116 NSNVGE
+116 
-122 TRASSSTSAIEDF
+122 ASSGASNGKHIEDF

-147 EIVKWNVQEG
+147 EIVKWNVAEG
-157 DSIEED
+157 DEIEED

-183 GTVHKL
+183 GTVHRL
-189 YHAQGDI
+189 YYAQGDI
-196 AKVHTPLFALMV
+196 AKVHSALFALEV
-208 ERSGTNLSGSESS
+208 AGEVTTSSGTNDESPSANNSASSVASQSSVNRQTKGSSQQS
-221 GSENSESKLSAPEA
+221 AQVAPSKFS
-235 AKEQQA
+235 
-241 NSVSS
+241 
-246 NKASTKSKAAPHLET
+246 
-261 EAKWK
+261 
-266 DGEFEPPIAIPGRVL
+266 DGEYEPPIAIEGKVL
-281 ASPAVRRIA
+281 ASPAVRRVA
-290 REQDLDLSEVSGSGK
+290 REKDIDLSTVEGSGK

-311 TDVLELAKASQD
+311 SDVLNLQ
-323 AVSENTRSHAS
+323 HS
-334 NTYELKSGTSSQQ
+334 NVDTSSQN
-347 VTSANSNNNQASG
+347 TSSSAPSSSNAEKGDLNSTSTVLKG
-360 GTRVEKVRGIQ
+360 SVRTEKVRGIQ
-371 SAMAKQMAASVYTI
+371 AAMAKQMSASVYTI
-385 PHFTVSDEVVMD
+385 PHFTVSDELVMD
-397 NLIALRKNLKPEFEK
+397 NLMSLRKLLKPEFEA

-428 LALTEFPVINSQLND
+428 LALNEFPVINSQLNED
-443 EGSEQT
+443 ATEIS
-449 YFEDHNIGF
+449 YFADHNIGF

-464 GLLVPNIKGVQR
+464 GLLVPNIKRVQD
-476 LSLFDIA
+476 LSLLDIA

-497 VSGEHLKGGTISI
+497 VAGEHLKGGTISI

-544 DDNDNVTAQNIMAVN
+544 DDEGNVSEQNIMAVN

-574 FNNLWMSYLTSPEK
+574 FNNLWMSYLTQPEK

>member
-53 AGTVKKLHYAVG
+53 AGVVNKLHYAVG
-65 DIAKVHEP
+65 DIAKVHAP
-73 LFAMVTDDSS
+73 LFSMTPDD
-83 ISADSVESEDARAN
+83 ADANSDTQEDAQAEVKDN
-97 LTSTDD
+97 
-103 KPQNTA
+103 A
-109 SENSGSE
+109 SETATANDS
-116 NSNVGE
+116 
-122 TRASSSTSAIEDF
+122 ASSSASNGKHIEDF

-147 EIVKWNVQEG
+147 EIVKWNVAEG
-157 DSIEED
+157 DEIEED

-183 GTVHKL
+183 GTVHRL
-189 YHAQGDI
+189 YYAQGDI
-196 AKVHTPLFALMV
+196 AKVHSALFALEV
-208 ERSGTNLSGSESS
+208 AGEVTTTSGTNDDSPSANNNASSVASQSSVNTQTNGSSQQS
-221 GSENSESKLSAPEA
+221 AQVAPSKFS
-235 AKEQQA
+235 
-241 NSVSS
+241 
-246 NKASTKSKAAPHLET
+246 
-261 EAKWK
+261 
-266 DGEFEPPIAIPGRVL
+266 DGEYEPPIAIEGKVL
-281 ASPAVRRIA
+281 ASPAVRRVA
-290 REQDLDLSEVSGSGK
+290 REKNIDLSSVEGSGK

-311 TDVLELAKASQD
+311 SDVLNLQ
-323 AVSENTRSHAS
+323 HS
-334 NTYELKSGTSSQQ
+334 NVDTSSQNS
-347 VTSANSNNNQASG
+347 TSSAPSASNAEKGDSNSTSTVLKG
-360 GTRVEKVRGIQ
+360 SVRTEKVRGIQ
-371 SAMAKQMAASVYTI
+371 AAMAKQMSASVYTI
-385 PHFTVSDEVVMD
+385 PHFTVSDELVMD
-397 NLIALRKNLKPEFEK
+397 NLMSLRKLLKPEFEA

-428 LALTEFPVINSQLND
+428 LALNEFPVINSQLNED
-443 EGSEQT
+443 ATEIS
-449 YFEDHNIGF
+449 YFADHNIGF

-464 GLLVPNIKGVQR
+464 GLLVPNIKRVQD
-476 LSLFDIA
+476 LSLLEIA

-497 VSGEHLKGGTISI
+497 VAGEHLKGGTISI

-544 DDNDNVTAQNIMAVN
+544 DDEGNVSAQNIMAVN

-574 FNNLWMSYLTSPEK
+574 FNNLWMSYLTQPEK

>member
-53 AGTVKKLHYAVG
+53 AGVVNKLHYAVG
-65 DIAKVHEP
+65 DIAKVHAP
-73 LFAMVTDDSS
+73 LFSMTPDD
-83 ISADSVESEDARAN
+83 ADANSDTHEDAQAEVKDN
-97 LTSTDD
+97 
-103 KPQNTA
+103 A
-109 SENSGSE
+109 SETATANDS
-116 NSNVGE
+116 
-122 TRASSSTSAIEDF
+122 ASSGASNGKHIEDF

-147 EIVKWNVQEG
+147 EIVKWNVAEG
-157 DSIEED
+157 DEIEED

-183 GTVHKL
+183 GTVHRL
-189 YHAQGDI
+189 YYAQGDI
-196 AKVHTPLFALMV
+196 AKVHSALFALEV
-208 ERSGTNLSGSESS
+208 AGEVTTTSGTDDESPSANNSASSVASQSSVNTQTNGSSQQS
-221 GSENSESKLSAPEA
+221 AQIAPSKFS
-235 AKEQQA
+235 
-241 NSVSS
+241 
-246 NKASTKSKAAPHLET
+246 
-261 EAKWK
+261 
-266 DGEFEPPIAIPGRVL
+266 DGEYEPPIAIEGKVL
-281 ASPAVRRIA
+281 ASPAVRRVA
-290 REQDLDLSEVSGSGK
+290 REKNIDLSTVEGSGK

-311 TDVLELAKASQD
+311 SDVLNLQ
-323 AVSENTRSHAS
+323 HS
-334 NTYELKSGTSSQQ
+334 NVDTSSQN
-347 VTSANSNNNQASG
+347 TSSSAPSSSTAGKGDLNSTSTVLKG
-360 GTRVEKVRGIQ
+360 SVRTEKVRGIQ
-371 SAMAKQMAASVYTI
+371 AAMAKQMSASVYTI
-385 PHFTVSDEVVMD
+385 PHFTVSDELVMD
-397 NLIALRKNLKPEFEK
+397 SLMSLRKLLKPEFEA

-428 LALTEFPVINSQLND
+428 LALNEFPVINSQLNED
-443 EGSEQT
+443 ATEIS
-449 YFEDHNIGF
+449 YFADHNIGF

-464 GLLVPNIKGVQR
+464 GLLVPNIKRVQD
-476 LSLFDIA
+476 LSLLDIA

-497 VSGEHLKGGTISI
+497 VAGEHLKGGTISI

-544 DDNDNVTAQNIMAVN
+544 DDEGNVSAQNIMAVN

-574 FNNLWMSYLTSPEK
+574 FNNLWMSYLTQPEK

>member
-53 AGTVKKLHYAVG
+53 AGVVNKLHYAVG
-65 DIAKVHEP
+65 DIAKVHAP
-73 LFAMVTDDSS
+73 LFSMTPDD
-83 ISADSVESEDARAN
+83 ADANSDTQEDAQAEVKEN
-97 LTSTDD
+97 
-103 KPQNTA
+103 A
-109 SENSGSE
+109 SETATANDS
-116 NSNVGE
+116 
-122 TRASSSTSAIEDF
+122 ASSNASNGKHIEDF

-147 EIVKWNVQEG
+147 EIVKWNVTEG
-157 DSIEED
+157 DEIEED

-183 GTVHKL
+183 GTVHRL
-189 YHAQGDI
+189 YYAQGDI
-196 AKVHTPLFALMV
+196 AKVHSALFALEV
-208 ERSGTNLSGSESS
+208 AGEVTTTSGTNDESPSANNSASSVASQSSVNTQTNGSSQQS
-221 GSENSESKLSAPEA
+221 AQIAPSKFS
-235 AKEQQA
+235 
-241 NSVSS
+241 
-246 NKASTKSKAAPHLET
+246 
-261 EAKWK
+261 
-266 DGEFEPPIAIPGRVL
+266 DGEYEPPIAIEGKVL
-281 ASPAVRRIA
+281 ASPAVRRVA
-290 REQDLDLSEVSGSGK
+290 REKNIDLSTVEGSGK

-311 TDVLELAKASQD
+311 SDVLNLQ
-323 AVSENTRSHAS
+323 HS
-334 NTYELKSGTSSQQ
+334 NVDTSSQN
-347 VTSANSNNNQASG
+347 TSSSAPSSSTAEKGDLNSTSTVLKG
-360 GTRVEKVRGIQ
+360 SVRTEKVRGIQ
-371 SAMAKQMAASVYTI
+371 AAMAKQMSASVYTI
-385 PHFTVSDEVVMD
+385 PHFTVSDELVMD
-397 NLIALRKNLKPEFEK
+397 NLMSLRKLLKPEFEA

-428 LALTEFPVINSQLND
+428 LALNEFPVVNSQLNED
-443 EGSEQT
+443 ATEIS
-449 YFEDHNIGF
+449 YFADHNIGF

-464 GLLVPNIKGVQR
+464 GLLVPNIKRVQD
-476 LSLFDIA
+476 LSLLEIA
-483 VQMQD
+483 VQMQN

-497 VSGEHLKGGTISI
+497 VAGEHLKGGTISI

-544 DDNDNVTAQNIMAVN
+544 DDEGNVSAQNIMAVN

-574 FNNLWMSYLTSPEK
+574 FNNLWMSYLTQPEK

>member
-53 AGTVKKLHYAVG
+53 AGVVNKLHYAVG
-65 DIAKVHEP
+65 DIAKVHAP
-73 LFAMVTDDSS
+73 LFSMTPDD
-83 ISADSVESEDARAN
+83 ADANSDTQEDAQAEVKDN
-97 LTSTDD
+97 
-103 KPQNTA
+103 A
-109 SENSGSE
+109 SETATANDS
-116 NSNVGE
+116 
-122 TRASSSTSAIEDF
+122 ASSSASNGKHIEDF

-147 EIVKWNVQEG
+147 EIVKWNVAEG
-157 DSIEED
+157 DEIEED

-183 GTVHKL
+183 GTVHRL
-189 YHAQGDI
+189 YYAQGDI
-196 AKVHTPLFALMV
+196 AKVHSALFALEV
-208 ERSGTNLSGSESS
+208 AGEVTTTSGTNDESPSANNSASSVASQSSVNTQTNGSSQQS
-221 GSENSESKLSAPEA
+221 AQVAPSKFS
-235 AKEQQA
+235 
-241 NSVSS
+241 
-246 NKASTKSKAAPHLET
+246 
-261 EAKWK
+261 
-266 DGEFEPPIAIPGRVL
+266 DGEYEPPIAIEGKVL
-281 ASPAVRRIA
+281 ASPAVRRVA
-290 REQDLDLSEVSGSGK
+290 REKNIDLSSVEGSGK

-311 TDVLELAKASQD
+311 SDVLNLQ
-323 AVSENTRSHAS
+323 HS
-334 NTYELKSGTSSQQ
+334 NVDTSSQNS
-347 VTSANSNNNQASG
+347 TSSAPSSSNAEKGDSNSTSTVLKG
-360 GTRVEKVRGIQ
+360 SVRTEKVRGIQ
-371 SAMAKQMAASVYTI
+371 AAMAKQMSASVYTI
-385 PHFTVSDEVVMD
+385 PHFTVSDELVMD
-397 NLIALRKNLKPEFEK
+397 NLMALRKLLKPEFEA

-428 LALTEFPVINSQLND
+428 LALNEFPVINSQLNED
-443 EGSEQT
+443 ATEIS
-449 YFEDHNIGF
+449 YFADHNIGF

-464 GLLVPNIKGVQR
+464 GLLVPNVKRVQD
-476 LSLFDIA
+476 LSLLEIA

-497 VSGEHLKGGTISI
+497 VAGEHLKGGTISI

-544 DDNDNVTAQNIMAVN
+544 DDEGNVSAQNIMAVN

-574 FNNLWMSYLTSPEK
+574 FNNLWMSYLTQPEK

>member
-53 AGTVKKLHYAVG
+53 AGVVNKLHYAVG

-73 LFAMVTDDSS
+73 LFSMTPDD
-83 ISADSVESEDARAN
+83 ANDAGAN
-97 LTSTDD
+97 SDTSTEA
-103 KPQNTA
+103 NTQRIK
-109 SENSGSE
+109 ENDSAEGPEHTTAAQGGLSPSSD
-116 NSNVGE
+116 SNGKH
-122 TRASSSTSAIEDF
+122 IEDF

-147 EIVKWNVQEG
+147 EIVKWNVAEG
-157 DSIEED
+157 DDIEED

-183 GTVHKL
+183 GTVHRL
-189 YHAQGDI
+189 YYAQGDI
-196 AKVHTPLFALMV
+196 AKVHSALFALEV
-208 ERSGTNLSGSESS
+208 IGESAVTS
-221 GSENSESKLSAPEA
+221 DTSDNSDDTSKLS
-235 AKEQQA
+235 
-241 NSVSS
+241 STSSS
-246 NKASTKSKAAPHLET
+246 NAVPQNLDDSPQSKFS
-261 EAKWK
+261 
-266 DGEFEPPIAIPGRVL
+266 DGEFEPPIAIEGKVL
-281 ASPAVRRIA
+281 ASPAVRRVA
-290 REQDLDLSEVSGSGK
+290 REKNIDLSTVKGSGK

-311 TDVLELAKASQD
+311 SDVMNLQQTNGGASAQD
-323 AVSENTRSHAS
+323 TSIAS
-334 NTYELKSGTSSQQ
+334 SNEPTTQKGDIN
-347 VTSANSNNNQASG
+347 SAHSVVKGSVK
-360 GTRVEKVRGIQ
+360 TEKVRGIQ
-371 SAMAKQMAASVYTI
+371 AAMAKQMSASVYTI
-385 PHFTVSDEVVMD
+385 PHFTVSDELVMD
-397 NLIALRKNLKPEFEK
+397 NLMSLRSLLKPEFEAN
-412 KNVKL
+412 NVKL

-428 LALTEFPVINSQLND
+428 LALNEFPVINSQLNED
-443 EGSEQT
+443 ATEIS
-449 YFEDHNIGF
+449 YYSDHNIGF

-464 GLLVPNIKGVQR
+464 GLLVPNIKRVQD
-476 LSLFDIA
+476 LSLLDIA

-497 VSGEHLKGGTISI
+497 VAGEHLKGGTISI

-544 DDNDNVTAQNIMAVN
+544 DDEGNVSAQHIMAVN

-574 FNNLWMSYLTSPEK
+574 FNNLWMSYLTQPEK

>member
-53 AGTVKKLHYAVG
+53 AGVVNKLHYAVG
-65 DIAKVHEP
+65 DIAKVHAP
-73 LFAMVTDDSS
+73 LFSMTPDD
-83 ISADSVESEDARAN
+83 ADANSDTHEDAQAEVKDN
-97 LTSTDD
+97 
-103 KPQNTA
+103 A
-109 SENSGSE
+109 SETATANDS
-116 NSNVGE
+116 
-122 TRASSSTSAIEDF
+122 ASSGASNGKHIEDF

-147 EIVKWNVQEG
+147 EIVKWNVAEG
-157 DSIEED
+157 DEIEED

-183 GTVHKL
+183 GTVHRL
-189 YHAQGDI
+189 YYAQGDI
-196 AKVHTPLFALMV
+196 AKVHSALFALEV
-208 ERSGTNLSGSESS
+208 AGEVTTTSGTDDESPSANNSASSVASQSSVNTQTNGSSQQS
-221 GSENSESKLSAPEA
+221 AQISPSKFS
-235 AKEQQA
+235 
-241 NSVSS
+241 
-246 NKASTKSKAAPHLET
+246 
-261 EAKWK
+261 
-266 DGEFEPPIAIPGRVL
+266 DGEYEPPIAIEGKVL
-281 ASPAVRRIA
+281 ASPAVRRVA
-290 REQDLDLSEVSGSGK
+290 REKNIDLSTVEGSGK

-311 TDVLELAKASQD
+311 SDVLNLQ
-323 AVSENTRSHAS
+323 HS
-334 NTYELKSGTSSQQ
+334 NVDTSSQNS
-347 VTSANSNNNQASG
+347 TSSAPSSSNAEKGDSNSTSTVLKG
-360 GTRVEKVRGIQ
+360 SVRTEKVRGIHA
-371 SAMAKQMAASVYTI
+371 AMAKQMSASVYTI
-385 PHFTVSDEVVMD
+385 PHFTVSDELVMD
-397 NLIALRKNLKPEFEK
+397 NLMALRKLLKPEFEA

-428 LALTEFPVINSQLND
+428 LALNEFPVINSQLNED
-443 EGSEQT
+443 ATEIS
-449 YFEDHNIGF
+449 YFADHNIGF

-464 GLLVPNIKGVQR
+464 GLLVPNIKRVQD
-476 LSLFDIA
+476 LSLLDIA

-497 VSGEHLKGGTISI
+497 VAGEHLKGGTISI

-544 DDNDNVTAQNIMAVN
+544 DDEGNVSAQNIMAVN

-574 FNNLWMSYLTSPEK
+574 FNNLWMSYLTQPEK

>member
-53 AGTVKKLHYAVG
+53 AGVVNKLHYAVG

-73 LFAMVTDDSS
+73 LFSMAPDDANDA
-83 ISADSVESEDARAN
+83 SANSD
-97 LTSTDD
+97 TST
-103 KPQNTA
+103 KANTQSREENDSAEGPEHTAAAKGGLSA
-109 SENSGSE
+109 SGD
-116 NSNVGE
+116 SNGKH
-122 TRASSSTSAIEDF
+122 IEDF

-147 EIVKWNVQEG
+147 EIVKWNVAEG
-157 DSIEED
+157 DDIEED

-183 GTVHKL
+183 GTVHRL
-189 YHAQGDI
+189 YYAQGDI
-196 AKVHTPLFALMV
+196 AKVHSALFALEV
-208 ERSGTNLSGSESS
+208 IG
-221 GSENSESKLSAPEA
+221 NSEVTNSTSDDSGDASKATSTL
-235 AKEQQA
+235 
-241 NSVSS
+241 SS
-246 NKASTKSKAAPHLET
+246 NASPQTSDENTQPKFS
-261 EAKWK
+261 
-266 DGEFEPPIAIPGRVL
+266 DGEFEPPFVIEGKVL
-281 ASPAVRRIA
+281 ASPAVRRVA
-290 REQDLDLSEVSGSGK
+290 REKNIDLSTVKGTGK

-311 TDVLELAKASQD
+311 SDVMNLQQTNVGLPARHTSTASSNEPTAQKGNRNSVNT
-323 AVSENTRSHAS
+323 AVKGSVKT
-334 NTYELKSGTSSQQ
+334 
-347 VTSANSNNNQASG
+347 
-360 GTRVEKVRGIQ
+360 EKVRGIQ
-371 SAMAKQMAASVYTI
+371 AAMAKQMSASVYTI
-385 PHFTVSDEVVMD
+385 PHFTVSDELGMD
-397 NLIALRKNLKPEFEK
+397 NLMALRNLLKPEFEAR
-412 KNVKL
+412 NVKL

-428 LALTEFPVINSQLND
+428 LALTEFPVINSQFND
-443 EGSEQT
+443 DATEIS
-449 YFEDHNIGF
+449 YYSDHNIGF

-464 GLLVPNIKGVQR
+464 GLLVPNIKRVQE
-476 LSLFDIA
+476 LSLLDIA

-497 VSGEHLKGGTISI
+497 VAGEHLKGGTISI

-544 DDNDNVTAQNIMAVN
+544 DDEGNVSAQHIMAVN

-574 FNNLWMSYLTSPEK
+574 FNNLWMSYLTQPEK

>member
-53 AGTVKKLHYAVG
+53 AGVVNKLHYAVG
-65 DIAKVHEP
+65 DIAKVHAP
-73 LFAMVTDDSS
+73 LFSMTPDD
-83 ISADSVESEDARAN
+83 ADANSDTQEDAQAEVKDNAAETATAN
-97 LTSTDD
+97 DS
-103 KPQNTA
+103 
-109 SENSGSE
+109 
-116 NSNVGE
+116 
-122 TRASSSTSAIEDF
+122 ASSSASNGKHIEDF

-147 EIVKWNVQEG
+147 EIVKWNVAEG
-157 DSIEED
+157 DEIEED

-183 GTVHKL
+183 GTVHRL
-189 YHAQGDI
+189 YYAQGDI
-196 AKVHTPLFALMV
+196 AKVHSALFALEV
-208 ERSGTNLSGSESS
+208 AGEVTTTSGTDDESPPANNSASSVASQSSVNTQTNGSSQQS
-221 GSENSESKLSAPEA
+221 AQVAPSKFS
-235 AKEQQA
+235 
-241 NSVSS
+241 
-246 NKASTKSKAAPHLET
+246 
-261 EAKWK
+261 
-266 DGEFEPPIAIPGRVL
+266 DGEYEPPIAIEGKVL
-281 ASPAVRRIA
+281 ASPAVRRVA
-290 REQDLDLSEVSGSGK
+290 REKNIDLSSVEGSGK

-311 TDVLELAKASQD
+311 SDVLNLQ
-323 AVSENTRSHAS
+323 HS
-334 NTYELKSGTSSQQ
+334 NVDTSSQNS
-347 VTSANSNNNQASG
+347 TSSAPSSSNAEKGDLNSTSTVLKG
-360 GTRVEKVRGIQ
+360 SVRTEKVRGIQ
-371 SAMAKQMAASVYTI
+371 AAMAKQMSASVYTI
-385 PHFTVSDEVVMD
+385 PHFTVSDELVMD
-397 NLIALRKNLKPEFEK
+397 NLMALRKLLKPEFEA

-428 LALTEFPVINSQLND
+428 LALNEFPVINSQLNED
-443 EGSEQT
+443 ATEIS
-449 YFEDHNIGF
+449 YFADHNIGF

-464 GLLVPNIKGVQR
+464 GLLVPNIKRVQD
-476 LSLFDIA
+476 LSLLDIA

-497 VSGEHLKGGTISI
+497 VAGEHLKGGTISI

-544 DDNDNVTAQNIMAVN
+544 DDEGNVSAQNIMAVN

-574 FNNLWMSYLTSPEK
+574 FNNLWMSYLTQPEK

>member
-53 AGTVKKLHYAVG
+53 AGVVNKLHYAVG
-65 DIAKVHEP
+65 DIAKVHAP
-73 LFAMVTDDSS
+73 LFSMTPDD
-83 ISADSVESEDARAN
+83 ADANSDTHEDAQAEVKDN
-97 LTSTDD
+97 
-103 KPQNTA
+103 A
-109 SENSGSE
+109 SETATANDS
-116 NSNVGE
+116 
-122 TRASSSTSAIEDF
+122 ASSGASNGKHIEDF

-147 EIVKWNVQEG
+147 EIVKWNVAEG
-157 DSIEED
+157 DEIEED

-183 GTVHKL
+183 GTVHRL
-189 YHAQGDI
+189 YYAQGDI
-196 AKVHTPLFALMV
+196 AKVHSALFALEV
-208 ERSGTNLSGSESS
+208 AGEVTTTSGTNDDSPSANNNASSVASQSSVNTQTNGSSQQS
-221 GSENSESKLSAPEA
+221 AQIAPSKFS
-235 AKEQQA
+235 
-241 NSVSS
+241 
-246 NKASTKSKAAPHLET
+246 
-261 EAKWK
+261 
-266 DGEFEPPIAIPGRVL
+266 DGEYEPPIAIEGKVL
-281 ASPAVRRIA
+281 ASPAVRRVA
-290 REQDLDLSEVSGSGK
+290 REKNIDLSTVEGSGK

-311 TDVLELAKASQD
+311 SDVLNLQ
-323 AVSENTRSHAS
+323 HS
-334 NTYELKSGTSSQQ
+334 NVDTSSQN
-347 VTSANSNNNQASG
+347 TSSSAPSSSTAEKGDLNSTSTVLKG
-360 GTRVEKVRGIQ
+360 SVRTEKVRGIQ
-371 SAMAKQMAASVYTI
+371 AAMAKQMSASVYTI
-385 PHFTVSDEVVMD
+385 PHFTVSDELVMD
-397 NLIALRKNLKPEFEK
+397 NLMSLRKLLKPEFEA

-428 LALTEFPVINSQLND
+428 LALNEFPVINSQLNED
-443 EGSEQT
+443 ATEIS
-449 YFEDHNIGF
+449 YFADHNIGF

-464 GLLVPNIKGVQR
+464 GLLVPNIKRVQD
-476 LSLFDIA
+476 LSLLEIA

-497 VSGEHLKGGTISI
+497 VAGEHLKGGTISI

-544 DDNDNVTAQNIMAVN
+544 DDEGNVSAQNIMAVN

-574 FNNLWMSYLTSPEK
+574 FNNLWMSYLTQPEK

>member
-53 AGTVKKLHYAVG
+53 AGVVNKLHYAVG
-65 DIAKVHEP
+65 DIAKVHAP
-73 LFAMVTDDSS
+73 LFSMTPDD
-83 ISADSVESEDARAN
+83 ADANSDTHEDAQAEVKDN
-97 LTSTDD
+97 
-103 KPQNTA
+103 A
-109 SENSGSE
+109 SETATANDS
-116 NSNVGE
+116 
-122 TRASSSTSAIEDF
+122 ASSGASNGKHIEDF

-147 EIVKWNVQEG
+147 EIVKWNVAEG
-157 DSIEED
+157 DEIEED

-183 GTVHKL
+183 GTVHRL
-189 YHAQGDI
+189 YYAQGDI
-196 AKVHTPLFALMV
+196 AKVHSALFALEV
-208 ERSGTNLSGSESS
+208 AGEVTTSSGTNDESPSANNSASSVASQSSVNKQTNGSSQQS
-221 GSENSESKLSAPEA
+221 AQFAPSKFS
-235 AKEQQA
+235 
-241 NSVSS
+241 
-246 NKASTKSKAAPHLET
+246 
-261 EAKWK
+261 
-266 DGEFEPPIAIPGRVL
+266 DGEYEPPIAIEGKVL
-281 ASPAVRRIA
+281 ASPAVRRVA
-290 REQDLDLSEVSGSGK
+290 REKNIDLSTVEGSGK

-311 TDVLELAKASQD
+311 SDVLNLQ
-323 AVSENTRSHAS
+323 HS
-334 NTYELKSGTSSQQ
+334 NVDTSSQN
-347 VTSANSNNNQASG
+347 TSSSAPSSSNAEKGDLNSTSTVLKG
-360 GTRVEKVRGIQ
+360 SVRTEKVRGIQ
-371 SAMAKQMAASVYTI
+371 AAMAKQMSASVYTI
-385 PHFTVSDEVVMD
+385 PHFTVSDELVMD
-397 NLIALRKNLKPEFEK
+397 NLMSLRKLLKPEFEA

-428 LALTEFPVINSQLND
+428 LALNEFPVVNSQLNED
-443 EGSEQT
+443 ATEIS
-449 YFEDHNIGF
+449 YFADHNIGF

-464 GLLVPNIKGVQR
+464 GLLVPNIKRVQD
-476 LSLFDIA
+476 LSLLEIA

-497 VSGEHLKGGTISI
+497 VAGEHLKGGTISI

-544 DDNDNVTAQNIMAVN
+544 DDEGNVSAQNIMAVN

-574 FNNLWMSYLTSPEK
+574 FNNLWMSYLTQPEK